1 MTSVT
6 ARESSRAVPGAALAA
21 SPPAVCGDD
30 DVSCSHC
37 GLPVPP
43 GLRLLD
49 EDEQFCCT
57 GCRRV
62 YTLLHECGLERYYAY
77 RGAAEAEAQPA
88 SSSDRDYAEFDTES
102 FQALYCRPAPEGART
117 IDLYLEGVHCAACVW
132 LVEKLPTLLDGVHG
146 ATLDFVRRVVRVTY
160 DPSALPLSRIARQL
174 SGLGY
179 PPHAYRGSGD
189 VERQRKEERALLMR
203 VGVAGAVAG
212 NVMLLAFALYSG
224 LFDGM
229 SPQFQAFFRW
239 GSLFI
244 SVPAIFWSGSVFFKG
259 AWASLKTRTPHMDLP
274 VSIGIL
280 AGFAWGAIGTLLGKG
295 EIYFDSVTM
304 LIFALLVGRWI
315 QHRQQRSAFEAA
327 ELLGTLT
334 PSTAR
339 LVQMGDDGRSHRE
352 VPAESV
358 PEGAL
363 VEVRTGETIPVDGCV
378 EEGASC
384 IDTAVLTGESLP
396 VEVRVGATVHA
407 GATNLTA
414 PLLVRCTQ
422 AGANTRVGQ
431 LMQRVE
437 EAARRRAPIVRLADR
452 IAGRLVVVALV
463 LAAGTLVG
471 WSFVNVERA
480 IDHTVAL
487 LVVACPCGLGLAT
500 PLVVSAAL
508 ARAARRGLLVK
519 GGDALEKLATGGTFV
534 FDKTGT
540 LTAGQVRLVEFIG
553 PRELAPAIVALESR
567 SAHPVAQAFVAGLG
581 GESSEAED
589 EAAGDA
595 GKAQRRSTP
604 APPAAEDVEEVLG
617 GGMTGC
623 VGGRLLCVG
632 SERMVRARGVE
643 VPAFAEAATR
653 RLLEQGHSPVWVA
666 VDGRVE
672 AVAGFGDPLRTDAA
686 QSLAALRKLGYR
698 LVLLSGDHPEAV
710 AHAAAELE
718 AAAQK
723 ETSPSGPL
731 FDEVLGG
738 RSPEQKLEYVEGA
751 HSRGPVFMV
760 GDGVNDAAALSA
772 ASVGIA
778 VHGGAEASLLAAD
791 VFARRAGIAPVLE
804 LVQGARRTLKVLRRG
819 LGVSLLYNGV
829 GLSLAVA
836 GLISPLFAA
845 VLMPLSS
852 LTVVSNAYRSKTF
865 GVDP

>member
-1 MTSVT
+1 
-6 ARESSRAVPGAALAA
+6 
-21 SPPAVCGDD
+21 
-30 DVSCSHC
+30 
-37 GLPVPP
+37 VPP
-43 GLRLLD
+43 GLRVAG
-49 EDEQFCCT
+49 EEQQFCCI

-62 YTLLHECGLERYYAY
+62 YALLHECGLERYYAF
-77 RGAAEAEAQPA
+77 RGASEATPQPA

-102 FQALYCRPAPEGART
+102 FQALYCRPSPEGMRT

-132 LVEKLPTLLDGVHG
+132 LVEKLPTLLQGVQA

-160 DPSALPLSRIARQL
+160 DPTALPLSRIARQL
-174 SGLGY
+174 SALGY
-179 PPHAYRGSGD
+179 PPHAYRGSSD
-189 VERQRKEERALLMR
+189 MERQRQEERALLMR

-229 SPQFQAFFRW
+229 SAQFQAFFRW
-239 GSLFI
+239 GSLLI
-244 SVPAIFWSGSVFFKG
+244 SVPAIFWSGSIFFKG

-280 AGFAWGAIGTLLGKG
+280 AGFAWGALGTLLGKG

-339 LVQMGDDGRSHRE
+339 LVQAGDDGRSLRE

-414 PLLVRCTQ
+414 PLLVRCTR

-452 IAGRLVVVALV
+452 IAGYLVVVALV
-463 LAAGTLVG
+463 LAAVTLVG
-471 WSFVNVERA
+471 WSFVSVERA

-519 GGDALEKLATGGTFV
+519 GGDALEKLATPGTFV

-540 LTAGQVRLVEFIG
+540 LTAGQVRLVEFAG
-553 PRELAPAIVALESR
+553 PAELGPAIVALESR
-567 SAHPVAQAFVAGLG
+567 SAHPVARAFVAALG
-581 GESSEAED
+581 SENAETDSGSSEQLDGRALPMLPD
-589 EAAGDA
+589 V
-595 GKAQRRSTP
+595 
-604 APPAAEDVEEVLG
+604 EDVEEVLG
-617 GGMTGC
+617 GGMSGR
-623 VGGRLLCVG
+623 VGGRLLCIG

-643 VPAFAEAATR
+643 VPEFVEDATR
-653 RLLEQGHSPVWVA
+653 RLLERGHSPVWIA
-666 VDGRVE
+666 VEGRVE
-672 AVAGFGDPLRTDAA
+672 AVAGFGDPLRGDAA
-686 QSLAALRKLGYR
+686 QSLVALRELGYR

-718 AAAQK
+718 SDARSRAALR
-723 ETSPSGPL
+723 GPL

-751 HSRGPVFMV
+751 HARGPVFMV

-804 LVQGARRTLKVLRRG
+804 LVQGARRTLSVLRRG
-819 LGVSLLYNGV
+819 LGVSLLYNAL
-829 GLSLAVA
+829 GLTLAVA